1 MPTKKSKITKAEMK
15 IYKALLIKEKIS
27 MLKGITHITSE
38 TLKKS
43 QREASGDLSGY
54 AYHMADM
61 ASDVYERDLLL
72 QLASGERELLY
83 KIDDAL
89 TRIEEG
95 TYGFCVNCEKKI
107 SKTRLK
113 AIPQASYCRAC
124 QEKEE
129 KNKQVNPN
137 Q

>member
-1 MPTKKSKITKAEMK
+1 MPKKNKLSKKDSK
-15 IYKALLIKEKIS
+15 PFRDLLIKEKIS
-27 MLKGITHITSE
+27 LLEGMNHLTNE

-61 ASDVYERDLLL
+61 ASDVYQRDFLL
-72 QLASGERELLY
+72 QLASGERELLF
-83 KIDDAL
+83 KIDEAL
-89 TRIEEG
+89 KRIDEG
-95 TYGFCVNCEKKI
+95 EYGVCLSCEKKI

-113 AIPQASYCRAC
+113 AIPRTAYCRGC

-129 KNKQVNPN
+129 KNGK
-137 Q
+137 

>member
-1 MPTKKSKITKAEMK
+1 MPKKNKLSKKDLK
-15 IYKALLIKEKIS
+15 SFRDLLVKEKIN
-27 MLKGITHITSE
+27 MLEGMNHLTNE

-61 ASDVYERDLLL
+61 ASDVYQRDFLL
-72 QLASGERELLY
+72 QLASGERELLF
-83 KIDDAL
+83 KIDEAL
-89 TRIEEG
+89 KRIDEG
-95 TYGFCVNCEKKI
+95 EYGACLSCEKKI

-113 AIPQASYCRAC
+113 AIPRTAYCREC

-129 KNKQVNPN
+129 KNGK
-137 Q
+137 